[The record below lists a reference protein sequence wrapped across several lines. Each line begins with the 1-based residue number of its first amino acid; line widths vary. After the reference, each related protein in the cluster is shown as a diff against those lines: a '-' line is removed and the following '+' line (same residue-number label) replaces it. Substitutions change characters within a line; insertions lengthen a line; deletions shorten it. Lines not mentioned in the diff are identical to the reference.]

1 MPMRCKNRIL
11 LLLLCFPVAVLAD
24 ADGERAA
31 LVKLVHELDGLE
43 PLVAAAQAQADQ
55 DGRVHFQYDWLLLD
69 IERIKLGIQEHLTS
83 PRQARRFPPL
93 QGDYR
98 R

>member
-1 MPMRCKNRIL
+1 MPMRCKNEIL
-11 LLLLCFPVAVLAD
+11 LLLLCVPLSVLAD
-24 ADGERAA
+24 ADGERSA
-31 LVKLVHELDGLE
+31 LARLIHELEGLE

-83 PRQARRFPPL
+83 PRQARRIQPL